1 MKNNKGKKNFKSFTG
16 SVRNRLIA
24 VSIISIVL
32 PLIILGYV
40 CYKKSYTILQN
51 KLIVTSGQTLQEVD
65 RAITKFLGGL
75 ENQLEFLASS
85 ASFGK
90 IEAAQG
96 NVSVGKNELDMSM
109 ELLKNIKN
117 SNENLLVAYFASSS
131 GKMYAYP
138 VPNLPK
144 DYNPTEKTWYKDAV
158 SQKGKVVW
166 SNTYVDENTKKTIVT
181 ESKAVVVDGKVVGVM
196 AIDIEL
202 KEMTDN
208 IINSVIG
215 KAGYVVLTDK
225 NGTMI
230 AHRDTNLLGK
240 DTITKEQFWTSVKS
254 KESGFEKY
262 TYGGKQKFLTF
273 HTNNRTGWK
282 LMAIM
287 EDTELVSDTDVIM
300 KFTLL
305 IIAICAL
312 VGIFIAILLER
323 SISGPLNK
331 LKEAFGKASEGDL
344 TAKVKINSKDEF
356 GEIGNSY
363 NGMVDNIAV
372 LIKEVKNSTST
383 VFESSK
389 SLSDITEKTAMVSSE
404 ISRTMEEV
412 AKGMDEE
419 ARDTQYGSEVVNEL
433 ADKIEIVSKS
443 TNNMKDISD
452 ETNKLSD
459 NGLKAVKVLTVK
471 SKESSVATN
480 KVSEII
486 SKVDKSSEEIG
497 IITSTIEQI
506 AQQTNLL
513 SLNASIE
520 AARAGEHGR
529 GFAVVAEEVRKL
541 SEESSKAA
549 TQIKELIS
557 GVQIQS
563 KSAVESMDSARAIII
578 EQDKAVEETES
589 IFSYISNS
597 IKSLIDMTQELK
609 KYSDEMA
616 VKKDEIVNVIG
627 NITAATEETSA
638 ATQEVSASTEEQLAA
653 MEEVSSHTNDLS
665 KLASELQDIV
675 NQFRLE

>member
-1 MKNNKGKKNFKSFTG
+1 MKNNKKKKNFKPFSG
-16 SVRNRLIA
+16 SVKNRLIA
-24 VSIISIVL
+24 ISIASIVL
-32 PLIILGYV
+32 PLIILGYF
-40 CYKKSYTILQN
+40 CYKESYMVLQN
-51 KLIVTSGQTLQEVD
+51 KLTLTSVQTLKEVD
-65 RAITKFLGGL
+65 RSITKFLGGL

-90 IEAAQG
+90 IEATQG
-96 NVSVGKNELDMSM
+96 NGSAGKNELDISI
-109 ELLKNIKN
+109 ELIKNIN
-117 SNENLLVAYFASSS
+117 SSNKNLLGAYFASSS

-138 VPNLPK
+138 TPNLPK

-166 SNTYVDENTKKTIVT
+166 SNTYIDENSKKTIVT

-196 AIDIEL
+196 GIDIEL

-215 KAGYVVLTDK
+215 KAGYVILTDK

-230 AHRDTNLLGK
+230 ANRDANLLGK
-240 DTITKEQFWTSVKS
+240 DAITKEQFWTSVKS

-262 TYGGKQKFLTF
+262 TYGGKDKFLTF
-273 HTNNRTGWK
+273 YTNNETGWK

-287 EDTELVSDTDVIM
+287 QDTELASDTNII
-300 KFTLL
+300 KKLTLA
-305 IIAICAL
+305 IIGVCAL
-312 VGIFIAILLER
+312 IGIFIALLLAR
-323 SISGPLNK
+323 SISRPLDK
-331 LKEAFGKASEGDL
+331 LKEAFGKASDGDL
-344 TAKVKINSKDEF
+344 TAKVNINSKDEF

-363 NGMVDNIAV
+363 NGMIENIAL
-372 LIKEVKNSTST
+372 LIREVKNATNT
-383 VFESSK
+383 VSESSE
-389 SLSDITEKTAMVSSE
+389 SLLDITEKTAMVSSE
-404 ISRTMEEV
+404 ISKTMEEV

-419 ARDTQYGSEVVNEL
+419 ARDTQYGSEAVNEL
-433 ADKIEIVSKS
+433 ADKIELVSKS

-452 ETNKLSD
+452 ETNKLSN
-459 NGLKAVKVLTVK
+459 NGLKVVKVLTEK
-471 SKESSVATN
+471 SKESSIATYR
-480 KVSEII
+480 VGEII
-486 SKVDKSSEEIG
+486 EKVDKSSEEIG
-497 IITSTIEQI
+497 IITSTIERI

-557 GVQIQS
+557 GVQVQS
-563 KSAVESMDSARAIII
+563 KSAVESMESAKTIIT

-589 IFSYISNS
+589 IFCYISNS
-597 IKSLIDMTQELK
+597 IKSLISMTEELK

-616 VKKDEIVNVIG
+616 VKKDEIVSVIG

-638 ATQEVSASTEEQLAA
+638 ATQEVSASTEEQLAT

-675 NQFRLE
+675 NQFHIG